1 MKLSCVEVV
10 VLHRLAEGEVG
21 MEASRNSGSRHGDF
35 WVGKKSFGSVL
46 TRVICRPLEPAR
58 ARCSQKSL
66 VEQPHRRPCRPL
78 RREPAP
84 VNPIR
89 HNLPPE
95 TIPSHALPRSLSA
108 QPPVVPRVAR
118 YPVPR
123 RKKRV
128 PKPTKSRPCCDRP
141 RRRTEHTTPTHT
153 HSIFLPKSALDS
165 RDWLPGWIKKSNRPT
180 AMALPMRLLRTAIPL
195 LLLHHTRLLPLLH
208 QVPRMPRPSRL
219 LETSTSRPETTPRLL
234 QSTQKVEPLDISFF
248 FCLRAC

>member
-1 MKLSCVEVV
+1 
-10 VLHRLAEGEVG
+10 

-35 WVGKKSFGSVL
+35 LVGKKSFGSVL

-58 ARCSQKSL
+58 AKCSQKSL
-66 VEQPHRRPCRPL
+66 AEQPHRRPCRPL

-89 HNLPPE
+89 HHNLPPE
-95 TIPSHALPRSLSA
+95 TTPSHARPWPPSA

-118 YPVPR
+118 YPAPQ

-128 PKPTKSRPCCDRP
+128 LKPTKSRPCCGRP

-153 HSIFLPKSALDS
+153 HSISLPKSALDS
-165 RDWLPGWIKKSNRPT
+165 RDWLPEWIKKSNRPM

-195 LLLHHTRLLPLLH
+195 LLLHHTRLPPPLR
-208 QVPRMPRPSRL
+208 QAPRMLRPSRL
-219 LETSTSRPETTPRLL
+219 RETSISRPETTPRLL

-248 FCLRAC
+248 FPLLRAC